1 MKETFMD
8 PSTGT
13 EDEADMEIARLQ
25 ELADM
30 QPKRSDRE
38 KLNIYINQLLSIH
51 VPNVSGVSAKIIVSN
66 LLQAL
71 KNAEVNTRNIS
82 EK

>member
-1 MKETFMD
+1 MKKTFMD
-8 PSTGT
+8 SSNGI
-13 EDEADMEIARLQ
+13 EYEADMEIVRLQ

-30 QPKRSDRE
+30 QPKRSDRK
-38 KLNIYINQLLSIH
+38 KLDIYINQLLSIH
-51 VPNVSGVSAKIIVSN
+51 VPNVSSVSAKIIVSN

-71 KNAEVNTRNIS
+71 KNAEVNTKKIS

>member
-38 KLNIYINQLLSIH
+38 KLNFVAGFKEY
-51 VPNVSGVSAKIIVSN
+51 
-66 LLQAL
+66 
-71 KNAEVNTRNIS
+71 
-82 EK
+82 